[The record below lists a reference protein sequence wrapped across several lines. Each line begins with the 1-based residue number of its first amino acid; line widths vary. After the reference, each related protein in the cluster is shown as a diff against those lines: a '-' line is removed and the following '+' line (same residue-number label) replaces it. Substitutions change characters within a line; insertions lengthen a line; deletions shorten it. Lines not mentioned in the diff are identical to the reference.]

1 MPDGLVGEAV
11 TRLEDAELLVGAARY
26 VDDIS
31 PAGLLHAA
39 FVRSAFGHAR
49 LGAVD
54 CDVARDMP
62 GVVAVYAVDDLMDVL
77 TTDRVPETFP
87 PPQPREE
94 FGPYVL
100 ARDEVCYVGE
110 PVAVVIAENRYQ
122 AEDAAAMV
130 MVDYDPLDAVTD
142 CREAARDG
150 APPADT
156 RNKGNVF
163 SAVSMGYGDCD
174 GAFAGAAHVIS
185 ETLHQHRG
193 VAMSM
198 ECRGV
203 VASFDPRR
211 KKITMWASCQQPHGH
226 KAILVDL
233 LGLSEDQVRVVIPHL
248 GGGFGPKLNFYP
260 EDGAVAAASMKLGKP
275 VKWIEDRREHLLTT
289 TQERDQIWEVELAAD
304 AEGKLLGLRGRLY
317 HDQGA
322 YTVRGTNI
330 PFSAA
335 TTILGPYI
343 LPSYRMDV
351 SVAHTNKVPATSMR
365 GAGHPQG
372 NFTMERLID
381 RMADKIGMDPA
392 EIRARNLIPAE
403 RIPYEQP
410 LKTQAGQR
418 IIYDSGDYPKCQSDL
433 LDALDYAGFPA
444 RQAAA
449 RGDGRYLGLAV
460 ANYVKPTGRG
470 PFESGLVRIG
480 TSGKV
485 SVYTGAVAMGQG
497 FRTAM
502 AQLCSE
508 QLGVRPEDVIIVAG
522 DTDTVSHG
530 IGGFASRQTVCAG
543 SAIHMASGEVRKKV
557 LSVAAHLLE
566 ASEEDLD
573 LKDGN
578 VFVKGV
584 PDMAVGFREV
594 ANAVAGIPGVSL
606 PDGISAGLEA
616 EVNFKP
622 ENVTYANGA
631 HGCEVEVDPET
642 GGVKILRY
650 VVIHDS
656 GRLVNPLIVDGQVQ
670 GGVTLGIGHA
680 LFEQMMYDESGQP
693 LSTNLAEYLI
703 PTAPEVP
710 NYEIVHQVSPTDR
723 NPIGVKG
730 VGECG
735 VMAAMPALL
744 AAVEN
749 ALTDFSVK
757 LDRYPV
763 TPAMIAEKVL
773 AGSR

>member
-304 AEGKLLGLRGRLY
+304 AEGKLLGLCGRLY

-703 PTAPEVP
+703 PTAPEVA

>member
-1 MPDGLVGEAV
+1 
-11 TRLEDAELLVGAARY
+11 
-26 VDDIS
+26 
-31 PAGLLHAA
+31 
-39 FVRSAFGHAR
+39 
-49 LGAVD
+49 
-54 CDVARDMP
+54 
-62 GVVAVYAVDDLMDVL
+62 
-77 TTDRVPETFP
+77 
-87 PPQPREE
+87 
-94 FGPYVL
+94 
-100 ARDEVCYVGE
+100 
-110 PVAVVIAENRYQ
+110 
-122 AEDAAAMV
+122 
-130 MVDYDPLDAVTD
+130 
-142 CREAARDG
+142 
-150 APPADT
+150 
-156 RNKGNVF
+156 
-163 SAVSMGYGDCD
+163 
-174 GAFAGAAHVIS
+174 
-185 ETLHQHRG
+185 
-193 VAMSM
+193 
-198 ECRGV
+198 
-203 VASFDPRR
+203 
-211 KKITMWASCQQPHGH
+211 
-226 KAILVDL
+226 
-233 LGLSEDQVRVVIPHL
+233 
-248 GGGFGPKLNFYP
+248 
-260 EDGAVAAASMKLGKP
+260 
-275 VKWIEDRREHLLTT
+275 
-289 TQERDQIWEVELAAD
+289 
-304 AEGKLLGLRGRLY
+304 
-317 HDQGA
+317 
-322 YTVRGTNI
+322 
-330 PFSAA
+330 
-335 TTILGPYI
+335 
-343 LPSYRMDV
+343 
-351 SVAHTNKVPATSMR
+351 
-365 GAGHPQG
+365 
-372 NFTMERLID
+372 
-381 RMADKIGMDPA
+381 
-392 EIRARNLIPAE
+392 
-403 RIPYEQP
+403 
-410 LKTQAGQR
+410 
-418 IIYDSGDYPKCQSDL
+418 
-433 LDALDYAGFPA
+433 
-444 RQAAA
+444 
-449 RGDGRYLGLAV
+449 
-460 ANYVKPTGRG
+460 
-470 PFESGLVRIG
+470 
-480 TSGKV
+480 
-485 SVYTGAVAMGQG
+485 
-497 FRTAM
+497 M

-703 PTAPEVP
+703 PTAPEVA

>member
-703 PTAPEVP
+703 PTAPEVA